1 MTKIIIEHIEKVDDL
16 LLFSSA
22 YQEGIIKVNITKL
35 AEHLGKDRK
44 TIRRYLK
51 GDVPKKTKQRTKYLD
66 QHQTYIQ
73 EVLSDK

>member
-1 MTKIIIEHIEKVDDL
+1 MTKIIIEHISKIDNL

-22 YQEGIIKVNITKL
+22 YKQGAIKVNITKL

-51 GDVPKKTKQRTKYLD
+51 AMCLRKQKQKQNT
-66 QHQTYIQ
+66 
-73 EVLSDK
+73 

>member
-1 MTKIIIEHIEKVDDL
+1 MTKIIIEHILKTDDL

-22 YQEGIIKVNITKL
+22 YQQGAIKVNITKL

-51 GDVPKKTKQRTKYLD
+51 GNVPKKTKAKTKYLD
-66 QHQTYIQ
+66 QHQT
-73 EVLSDK
+73 SFN